1 MARLRL
7 NPLSPNGVSFESV
20 VNQIAVNNSNSSS
33 TSSSGVIEYG
43 LEHPVT
49 AENGTLF
56 YDTNN
61 AILYIYINGWI
72 EIGSGT
78 PPVTTGQPIG
88 LLLGLTRAT

>member
-7 NPLSPNGVSFESV
+7 NPLSPNGVSFESAI
-20 VNQIAVNNSNSSS
+20 NQIAVNNSNSSS
-33 TSSSGVIEYG
+33 TSSGVISYG
-43 LEHPVT
+43 LEHPAT

-56 YDTNN
+56 YDTDD

-88 LLLGLTRAT
+88 LLLGLTRAS